1 MNFMDVPSRTSHVVS
16 AERGMARHMVNV
28 IPTNPPRQFFL
39 K

>member
-1 MNFMDVPSRTSHVVS
+1 MSFMGVHSGAGHVVS
-16 AERGMARHMVNV
+16 VERGMARHTVNV